1 MANHALICQLY
12 YLIPGVGWFEGGGGG
27 DPGGA
32 YCMGNSIKKDI
43 VHETSPLLVSNS
55 ARKTKMSSK
64 ISRARSWIVDHQDP
78 IGT

>member
-1 MANHALICQLY
+1 
-12 YLIPGVGWFEGGGGG
+12 
-27 DPGGA
+27 
-32 YCMGNSIKKDI
+32 MGNSIKKDI

-55 ARKTKMSSK
+55 ERKTKMSSK